1 MSTKENGKTETGR
14 DFAYQEL
21 RRLIICSGLQ
31 PGQLLVENDWAERL
45 GVHRGAVRESLAIL
59 YHEGLLAKEGRS
71 FSVPI
76 LSEDDIREI
85 YEVRQALEIS
95 AIRICANRTLSEKNI
110 QGLEKLCEVME
121 HLLKANLFIGYSEA
135 DEKFHNELILLAG
148 NSRLTKVYQL
158 APLPHSK
165 FGGELPAAQ
174 PEIFE
179 KAQSEHQAIVDA
191 FKKGCPLE
199 AVPIIEEHLN
209 YRLRKTRSSQSSKA
223 ASVH

>member
-1 MSTKENGKTETGR
+1 MPHNRSMKTKVNGKTETGR
-14 DFAYQEL
+14 ELAYQEL

-31 PGQLLVENDWAERL
+31 PGQLLVENDWAEQL

-76 LSEDDIREI
+76 LTKDDIREI

-95 AIRICANRTLSEKNI
+95 AIRICAGRTISEKDI
-110 QGLEKLCEVME
+110 QGLEKLCEMMG
-121 HLLKANLFIGYSEA
+121 HLLKASLLIGYSEA
-135 DEKFHNELILLAG
+135 DEKFHNELILLAD
-148 NSRLTKVYQL
+148 NARLTKVYQL

-165 FGGELPAAQ
+165 FGGELPSTQ
-174 PEIFE
+174 SEVFE
-179 KAQSEHQAIVDA
+179 KAQCEHQAIVDA

-199 AVPIIEEHLN
+199 AIPILEEHLKYHN
-209 YRLRKTRSSQSSKA
+209 NGRD
-223 ASVH
+223 